1 MTSFADWFA
10 GSRVVNPDG
19 SPLVLFHGTATA
31 FDSFKPGR
39 HQMVYFTTDA
49 GFAWEHAEDRA
60 GDWEWHPNYTEIT
73 GPTIVPAYIRALNPW
88 DYSKPG
94 HVAALLE
101 RPRREGSPHLADS
114 SFVESIEYG
123 DWSALEENYSGALP
137 AIKALGHDAMWITEG
152 SDMTRN
158 LAVFDTEQIRF
169 AIGARVSPIAAPA
182 IDIDEPEASLA
193 FSC

>member
-1 MTSFADWFA
+1 MTTFADWFA
-10 GSRVVNPDG
+10 GSRVVNADG
-19 SPLVLFHGTATA
+19 TPMMVFHGTATA
-31 FDSFKPGR
+31 FDSFKLGR
-39 HQMVYFTTDA
+39 HQMVYFTTEA

-60 GDWEWHPNYTEIT
+60 GDWEWHPSYTEIT
-73 GPTIVPAYIRALNPW
+73 GPTIVPAYVRALNPW
-88 DYSKPG
+88 DYANPK
-94 HVAALLE
+94 HVEALLAHLQSQ
-101 RPRREGSPHLADS
+101 GSPHLADK
-114 SFVESIEYG
+114 SFVESVEDG

-137 AIKALGHDAMWITEG
+137 AIKALGYDAMWITEG

-169 AIGARVSPIAAPA
+169 AIGARASPGATHA